1 MELASSGPSAATQPE
16 GTPRRAL
23 KGIGQLSLTSRHT
36 RPAKLVLHRTI
47 NTIITSH
54 LRPTVQVPELHCKR
68 LVIDVTPVHVPRPGA
83 TSHSLST
90 PVLCQ
95 QAIPARPALLA
106 VRVYVCVVK
115 VLSLSASV
123 CENVLVQ
130 TATKHRLMKCSNTV
144 SPASV

>member
-1 MELASSGPSAATQPE
+1 MPLLIRAIQSTRRTHLQLAFALLASCCCLGLCLLLLAAETAVDE
-16 GTPRRAL
+16 FD
-23 KGIGQLSLTSRHT
+23 LSCTCTH
-36 RPAKLVLHRTI
+36 ACCCV
-47 NTIITSH
+47 
-54 LRPTVQVPELHCKR
+54 CCFCR